1 MEWIIIIFL
10 AYFWLVLCSV
20 GNELVVKLADFG
32 MARGVKDKDL
42 YRIAG
47 KAKLP
52 VKWMAPES
60 LIYGEFTPAS
70 DVW

>member
-1 MEWIIIIFL
+1 M
-10 AYFWLVLCSV
+10 
-20 GNELVVKLADFG
+20 KLADFG

-42 YRIAG
+42 YRLAG

-60 LIYGEFTPAS
+60 LIYGEFTPSS
-70 DVW
+70 DVWYVYKHM

>member
-1 MEWIIIIFL
+1 M
-10 AYFWLVLCSV
+10 
-20 GNELVVKLADFG
+20 KLADFG